1 MTGDTCNLLDFQD
14 AARRREF
21 PLRNRLRRDP
31 ELPAESNGTVRQFDG
46 VLEGLLAH
54 EAEHKHNLHF
64 GASHTFIAELK
75 APLTVQRMD
84 TVFGTELRKARKAA
98 GLTLQQ
104 VADRLRVSYPAVQQ
118 WETGKTFPS
127 TENLLRLRSLLGEGV
142 WPDPWT
148 DPPGMQLDPPSKSEV
163 ISEGRV
169 SLPYPTNV
177 RDVEELGLTMGGD
190 GEDDSVFEFNGQ
202 VIDRVMRPQGLLNR
216 KNVFA
221 LRVANSS
228 MSPRFE
234 EGDRIYVER
243 MDAPA
248 IGDYVV
254 IELKPAEDGRP
265 GKSFIKRLVKRE
277 AGILTVEQFNPAGYL
292 EFGRREVLR
301 MFRVFTQR
309 ELLGE

>member
-1 MTGDTCNLLDFQD
+1 MEANVVMSTHDTYRIALSQDETYRGFCN
-14 AARRREF
+14 
-21 PLRNRLRRDP
+21 
-31 ELPAESNGTVRQFDG
+31 TW
-46 VLEGLLAH
+46 
-54 EAEHKHNLHF
+54 
-64 GASHTFIAELK
+64 
-75 APLTVQRMD
+75 RM
-84 TVFGTELRKARKAA
+84 EKP
-98 GLTLQQ
+98 
-104 VADRLRVSYPAVQQ
+104 ADRLRRAREARRYATPTEAAEAFGWNEVTYRAHENGGRGIKPAVAEKYAKALRVSPA
-118 WETGKTFPS
+118 WLMYGDGEPPETDSAPQPKPYEPEPNAIF
-127 TENLLRLRSLLGEGV
+127 
-142 WPDPWT
+142 
-148 DPPGMQLDPPSKSEV
+148 
-163 ISEGRV
+163 EGRT
-169 SLPYPTNV
+169 SLPYPTNI

-254 IELKPAEDGRP
+254 IELKPPEDGRP

>member
-1 MTGDTCNLLDFQD
+1 MIDDRPD
-14 AARRREF
+14 EARRLQLAREKRGF
-21 PLRNRLRRDP
+21 ATAK
-31 ELPAESNGTVRQFDG
+31 EAAEYFGWNYDTYIQHERGQR
-46 VLEGLLAH
+46 GLSRA
-54 EAEHKHNLHF
+54 
-64 GASHTFIAELK
+64 ASK
-75 APLTVQRMD
+75 YAP
-84 TVFGTELRKARKAA
+84 G
-98 GLTLQQ
+98 
-104 VADRLRVSYPAVQQ
+104 LRVSAG
-118 WETGKTFPS
+118 W
-127 TENLLRLRSLLGEGV
+127 LLTGEGKG
-142 WPDPWT
+142 PDGQQVVAPQPS
-148 DPPGMQLDPPSKSEV
+148 DPEPEV
-163 ISEGRV
+163 IFEGRTN
-169 SLPYPTNV
+169 LPYPTNI

-254 IELKPAEDGRP
+254 IELKPSEEGRP

-277 AGILTVEQFNPAGYL
+277 AGIMTAEQFNPAGYL

-309 ELLGE
+309 ELLGD